1 MGYEVRVLTSAT
13 DFLETLEV
21 KLKAKTYRSI
31 KLLQEFGPFLSEPH
45 SKKIKGFKSLYELR
59 VKQGS
64 NICRLFYFHHKGKV
78 YVVTSGFI
86 KKENKT
92 NKNELV
98 KAEKIMNKF
107 MEDYH
112 E

>member
-1 MGYEVRVLTSAT
+1 
-13 DFLETLEV
+13 
-21 KLKAKTYRSI
+21 
-31 KLLQEFGPFLSEPH
+31 
-45 SKKIKGFKSLYELR
+45 

-64 NICRLFYFHHKGKV
+64 NICRLFYFHHKGTV
-78 YVVTSGFI
+78 YIVTSGFI

-92 NKNELV
+92 SKKELV

-107 MEDYH
+107 MEDNH

>member
-78 YVVTSGFI
+78 YIVTSGFVKKRI
-86 KKENKT
+86 KPTK
-92 NKNELV
+92 
-98 KAEKIMNKF
+98 MNWLKRKKL
-107 MEDYH
+107 
-112 E
+112 

>member
-1 MGYEVRVLTSAT
+1 MSYEVRVLEPAI
-13 DFLETLEV
+13 DFLNSLNA

-31 KLLQEFGPFLSEPH
+31 QLLQEFGPFLAEPH
-45 SKKIKGFKSLYELR
+45 SKKIKEFKSLYELR

-64 NICRLFYFHHKGKV
+64 NICRLFYFHHKGAV
-78 YVVTSGFI
+78 YIVTSGFI

-92 NKNELV
+92 SKKELV

-107 MEDYH
+107 MEDNH